1 MDQLNRRKFISRGVT
16 GLAGASMLIP
26 QLLQGKNLS
35 AKKKQI
41 GFQSWIV
48 KDDIGKDFSGTLKKM
63 SALGFNSI
71 EMCSPPGYS
80 RFGFGALQHLSA
92 KDLKKQI
99 NDGGFTCV
107 SCHYGF
113 SELKDHGQERIDF
126 AKELGLTQMVIA
138 SYGLPKTATLDDW
151 KRSADETNKLAEL
164 TRKSGVQLV
173 FHNHNGEL
181 EKLDGQVIY
190 DVLLDRLD
198 PALVKMQ
205 FQLWVIIMGV
215 KAADYFK
222 KHPGRFISAHLYDW
236 TGKGE
241 EMAPLGKGVVD
252 WNEFFAAAKVGGVK
266 NYYAEMDVPYLKE
279 SAQFLAGRK
288 ENI

>member
-1 MDQLNRRKFISRGVT
+1 MNSLNRRKFISRGVA
-16 GLAGASMLIP
+16 GMAGASLLIP
-26 QLLQGKNLS
+26 HLLHGKDHV

-41 GFQSWIV
+41 GFQSWV
-48 KDDIGKDFSGTLKKM
+48 MKDELGKDFSGTLRKM
-63 SALGFNSI
+63 GALGYNSI

-92 KDLKKQI
+92 RELKKMI
-99 NDGGFTCV
+99 NDAGFNCI

-138 SYGLPKTATLDDW
+138 SYGLPKDATLDDW
-151 KRSADETNKLAEL
+151 KKAADDSNKIAEL
-164 TRKSGVQLV
+164 TRKSGLQLV
-173 FHNHNGEL
+173 FHNHNVEL
-181 EKLDGQVIY
+181 EKREGQVIY

-198 PALVKMQ
+198 PDLVKMQ

-215 KAADYFK
+215 KAADYFR

-236 TGKGE
+236 SGKGE
-241 EMAPLGKGVVD
+241 EMVPLGKGVVD
-252 WNEFFAAAKVGGVK
+252 WNDFFAAAKVGGVK
-266 NYYAEMDVPYLKE
+266 NYFAEMEFPYLQE
-279 SAQFLAGRK
+279 SAQFLAAR
-288 ENI
+288 